1 MHRPLPDRPNLEYLK
16 REAKDL
22 LRTLQQQRPVAKL
35 ADAQHALAR
44 QYGFTSWTR
53 LKRHVEVPASAA
65 TPAAS
70 PFAGTWKANLAKSKP
85 HPANQFRSVML
96 QLSVRGNVMTIAQS
110 LVGESGEEER
120 NRTALHVDGLEHMS
134 DDRPGFGVVASWRGS
149 HVFEVIA
156 RKDGE
161 VVGVGTYEVSA
172 DGRELSVTTA
182 DMHIVLER
190 E

>member
-1 MHRPLPDRPNLEYLK
+1 VVHRALPDRPSLEYLK
-16 REAKDL
+16 KEAKEL
-22 LRTLQQQRPVAKL
+22 LRTLQQQRPVARL

-44 QYGFTSWTR
+44 QYGFTSWIQ
-53 LKRHVEVPASAA
+53 LKRHVEGPA
-65 TPAAS
+65 PAVS
-70 PFAGTWKANLAKSKP
+70 PFAGIWKANLAKSKP
-85 HPANQFRSVML
+85 HPANQFGSMTL

-120 NRTALHVDGLEHMS
+120 NRTALHVDGHEHVS
-134 DDRPGFGVVASWRGS
+134 DDRPGFSVVASWHRAN
-149 HVFEVIA
+149 VLQVIA

-161 VVGVGTYEVSA
+161 VVSVGTYEVSA
-172 DGRELSVTTA
+172 EGRELCITDAVS